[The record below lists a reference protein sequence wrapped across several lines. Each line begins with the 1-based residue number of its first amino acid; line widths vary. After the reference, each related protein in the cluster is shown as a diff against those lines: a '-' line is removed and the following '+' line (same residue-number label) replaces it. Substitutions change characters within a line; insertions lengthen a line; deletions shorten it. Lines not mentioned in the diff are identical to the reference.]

1 MISKEVLL
9 RSIENL
15 PDKFSLDDL
24 LDRIVLLQKIDIGLE
39 QSKAGKVVSTK
50 QAKKELKKWL
60 K

>member
-1 MISKEVLL
+1 MITKEVLL

-15 PDKFSLDDL
+15 PDKFSMDDL

-39 QSKAGKVVSTK
+39 QSEAGKVISTK